1 MDDFIILGAGIAGLT
16 AARELLRQGQR
27 VTLIE
32 KGREVGGLARTFE
45 REGFRFD
52 LGGHRF
58 HSNNPSVLHWLHE
71 LMGEDLLRVP
81 RVSHIK
87 LNGRFVTY
95 PIAFPNAFTA
105 FSPLKATQLA
115 ASYALAHLTERGRP
129 DHSFEDWIVKRFGSM
144 MYQHFFQPYTEK
156 VWGVSGQQL
165 AAEWAAARIGLPNM
179 WQAIR
184 HTLRPSMNPPAT
196 AIDQFYYPRYG
207 FGTIPQAL
215 ARDIVAHGGRILT
228 EITPGCIQPGRNGFE
243 LLGKTPSGSLRL
255 RAREL
260 VSTIPLDQLLGMLPQ
275 NGRFVPNHPLHYR
288 GLICLFLAI
297 RRPQISPDSWTYFPE
312 PSLLFGRT
320 HEPKNWSAAMVPDDT
335 YTSLCVEIFASPDD
349 SVWSWADDHIRQR
362 VVAQLAQM
370 GWLSAEEV
378 CHAWVVRV
386 RHAYPRYD
394 LGYREHL
401 AQVHD
406 FLHQWPGLHLVGRT
420 GSFRYM
426 NSDGVIEDVFRFV
439 GQRFPQTAVSVQP
452 MAQQNGRW
460 A

>member
-228 EITPGCIQPGRNGFE
+228 ETTPGCIQPGRNGFE

-275 NGRFVPNHPLHYR
+275 NGRF
-288 GLICLFLAI
+288 II
-297 RRPQISPDSWTYFPE
+297 
-312 PSLLFGRT
+312 PSHRCRLCGRHQFT
-320 HEPKNWSAAMVPDDT
+320 
-335 YTSLCVEIFASPDD
+335 
-349 SVWSWADDHIRQR
+349 QR
-362 VVAQLAQM
+362 VVCFA
-370 GWLSAEEV
+370 
-378 CHAWVVRV
+378 HASFTSSKCS
-386 RHAYPRYD
+386 
-394 LGYREHL
+394 G
-401 AQVHD
+401 HD
-406 FLHQWPGLHLVGRT
+406 T
-420 GSFRYM
+420 SFGGKGT
-426 NSDGVIEDVFRFV
+426 S
-439 GQRFPQTAVSVQP
+439 
-452 MAQQNGRW
+452 GRW
-460 A
+460 QGEHFSLGANDKLVPKPHQSLGSSPQPE

>member
-1 MDDFIILGAGIAGLT
+1 MDDFIILGAGVAGLT

-27 VTLIE
+27 VTLVE

-58 HSNNPSVLHWLHE
+58 HSNNPSVVQWLHE
-71 LMGEDLLRVP
+71 LVGEDLLRVP

-105 FSPLKATQLA
+105 FSPLQATQLA
-115 ASYALAHLTERGRP
+115 ASYVLAHLTERRRP
-129 DHSFEDWIVKRFGSM
+129 DYSFEDWIIKRFGSL

-156 VWGVSGQQL
+156 VWGVPGREL
-165 AAEWAAARIGLPNM
+165 AAEWAAARIGLPNL
-179 WQAIR
+179 WQAVR
-184 HTLRPSMNPPAT
+184 HTLRPSATPPAT

-215 ARDIVAHGGRILT
+215 ARDIIAHGGQILT
-228 EITPGCIQPGRNGFE
+228 EATPDCIQPGRNGFE
-243 LLGKTPSGSLRL
+243 LLGTTPAGPFRL

-260 VSTIPLDQLLGMLPQ
+260 VSTIPLDQLLGLLPE
-275 NGRFVPNHPLHYR
+275 NGPTHPLHYR

-297 RRPQISPDSWTYFPE
+297 QRPQISGDSWTYFPE

-320 HEPKNWSAAMVPDDT
+320 HEPKNWSPAMVPDDNH
-335 YTSLCVEIFASPDD
+335 TSLCVEIFASPGDP
-349 SVWSWADDHIRQR
+349 VWSWPDEQIRRQ
-362 VVAQLAQM
+362 VVAQLAQI
-370 GWLSAEEV
+370 GWLAAEEV
-378 CHAWVVRV
+378 RHAWVVRV

-394 LGYREHL
+394 LGYQAHL

-406 FLHQWPGLHLVGRT
+406 FLHQWPWLHLVGRT
-420 GSFRYM
+420 GSFRYL
-426 NSDGVIEDVFRFV
+426 NSDGVVEDVFRFLAH
-439 GQRFPQTAVSVQP
+439 RFPQTAVLVQP
-452 MAQQNGRW
+452 VPQQNGRW